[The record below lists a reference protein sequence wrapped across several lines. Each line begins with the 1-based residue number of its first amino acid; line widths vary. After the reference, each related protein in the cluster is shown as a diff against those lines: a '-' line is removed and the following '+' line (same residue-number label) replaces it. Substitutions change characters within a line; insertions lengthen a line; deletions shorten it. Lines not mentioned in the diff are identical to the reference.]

1 MECWKLTFDNSGKEI
16 ITCGEL
22 GVVKYYDVET
32 SENNIKLNTVEA
44 FATCI
49 AIVIFKN
56 FENFYV
62 SHQMING

>member
-1 MECWKLTFDNSGKEI
+1 MECWKLSFDNSGKQI

-22 GVVKYYDVET
+22 GVVKFYDIET

-49 AIVIFKN
+49 AIVFFN
-56 FENFYV
+56 F
-62 SHQMING
+62 INKITNLLLVPK